1 MTTNDPIEASDIFLA
16 QSDAVASGPM
26 IWIGPLISLET
37 GWKEGKLPEFS
48 GIIDWGFS
56 PILTH
61 VLEDFS
67 KFGDFKN
74 LPGFLASGHEDPNPL
89 QFGFFQNLSVF
100 QILGRPSAI

>member
-1 MTTNDPIEASDIFLA
+1 MTTNEPIEASDIFLA

-37 GWKEGKLPEFS
+37 GWKKGKLPEFS

-61 VLEDFS
+61 VLEDSS
-67 KFGDFKN
+67 KFW
-74 LPGFLASGHEDPNPL
+74 GF
-89 QFGFFQNLSVF
+89 
-100 QILGRPSAI
+100 